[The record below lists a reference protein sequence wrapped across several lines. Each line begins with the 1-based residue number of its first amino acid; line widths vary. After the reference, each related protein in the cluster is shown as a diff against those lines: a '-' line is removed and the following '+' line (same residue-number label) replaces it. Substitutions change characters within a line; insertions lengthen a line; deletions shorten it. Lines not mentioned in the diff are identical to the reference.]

1 MTEARLFA
9 AAEATWS
16 PAQRVEQDG
25 WILRRGDGGG
35 KRVSAATSGQPG
47 VVPDIAAA
55 ERGMAAMGQPPLFM
69 LRPGDSALDE
79 ELDKRGYH
87 IIDPVIIMTATAADV
102 AALPDDPLAA
112 IECTAPLAV
121 MADIWAAGGISD
133 ARLNVMRRSGS
144 ARVFMLGRA
153 RDHAAGCAFAAIDGT
168 IALIHA
174 LEVAKDFR
182 RAGAARQMVEKA
194 SFWAVEQGATEIGA
208 LTVETNTASRALF
221 RGMGFQD
228 ATRYHYRT
236 KEQPA

>member
-1 MTEARLFA
+1 MTDARLFA

-16 PAQRVEQDG
+16 PAERLEQDG
-25 WILRRGDGGG
+25 WVLRRGDGGG
-35 KRVSAATSGQPG
+35 KRVSAATSAQPG
-47 VVPDIAAA
+47 DIPDIAAA

-69 LRPGDSALDE
+69 LRPGDAALDGQLE
-79 ELDKRGYH
+79 ARGYQ
-87 IIDPVIIMTATAADV
+87 IVDPVIIMTAAATDV

-121 MADIWAAGGISD
+121 MAGIWAAGGISD
-133 ARLNVMRRSGS
+133 GRLNVMRRSGS

-153 RDHAAGCAFAAIDGT
+153 HDHAAGCAFVAIDGD

-182 RAGAARQMVEKA
+182 RVGAARQMVEKA
-194 SFWAVEQGATEIGA
+194 AFWAVEQGATEFGA

-221 RGMGFQD
+221 RGMGFRD